1 MTISRSNIP
10 KQITTGGRK
19 MMKKK
24 GYRMGGKIKS
34 KGMKKGGKVKTKI
47 SITNIITN
55 HMFAEENAVL
65 PRKTLQSHRGFEALY
80 SCFNMF

>member
-24 GYRMGGKIKS
+24 GYRAGGMMKT
-34 KGMKKGGKVKTKI
+34 KGMRRGGKVKTKAMKKGGP
-47 SITNIITN
+47 TMTV
-55 HMFAEENAVL
+55 AKLRAAAKKKGYKLV
-65 PRKTLQSHRGFEALY
+65 KA
-80 SCFNMF
+80 

>member
-34 KGMKKGGKVKTKI
+34 KGMKKGGKVKVMSIAKI
-47 SITNIITN
+47 RAAANKKGYKL
-55 HMFAEENAVL
+55 V
-65 PRKTLQSHRGFEALY
+65 KK
-80 SCFNMF
+80 